1 MHNAKWGW
9 MCGFFVVFDL
19 PSVEMLI
26 FSLNFDRFDPFQS
39 LERQFY
45 CHNTGCVWLWGG
57 GSLGLLTLHLPA
69 STLHLCWKK
78 MIFLDIFTSC
88 ALPDGIVKKTVVAKT
103 GSKYELKKNFIFWR
117 YGVCMEV
124 TNCFTSCSSPSRP
137 APTIHCSATKHEK
150 EEEKAKK
157 IRKQN
162 IIIVMKRQ
170 TRKLDTSPIH
180 DHKMKQD
187 HRREGVKNVSILI
200 VN

>member
-1 MHNAKWGW
+1 MHNAKWEW

-103 GSKYELKKNFIFWR
+103 GSKYELKKNFIFLKIWR
-117 YGVCMEV
+117 LYGGDKLFHFLLL
-124 TNCFTSCSSPSRP
+124 TIPSCANNPLLGDKTWEGGRKGKEN
-137 APTIHCSATKHEK
+137 TKTKHNNRD
-150 EEEKAKK
+150 EKANKEVRHIANPWSQDETRSSKGRSKK
-157 IRKQN
+157 CIN
-162 IIIVMKRQ
+162 
-170 TRKLDTSPIH
+170 SH
-180 DHKMKQD
+180 
-187 HRREGVKNVSILI
+187 S
-200 VN
+200 

>member
-1 MHNAKWGW
+1 
-9 MCGFFVVFDL
+9 
-19 PSVEMLI
+19 
-26 FSLNFDRFDPFQS
+26 
-39 LERQFY
+39 
-45 CHNTGCVWLWGG
+45 
-57 GSLGLLTLHLPA
+57 
-69 STLHLCWKK
+69 
-78 MIFLDIFTSC
+78 
-88 ALPDGIVKKTVVAKT
+88 
-103 GSKYELKKNFIFWR
+103 
-117 YGVCMEV
+117 MEV

>member
-1 MHNAKWGW
+1 

-103 GSKYELKKNFIFWR
+103 GSKYELKKKLYFFEDMASVWR
-117 YGVCMEV
+117 WQTV
-124 TNCFTSCSSPSRP
+124 SLL
-137 APTIHCSATKHEK
+137 APHHPVLRQQSTARRQNMRR
-150 EEEKAKK
+150 
-157 IRKQN
+157 RK
-162 IIIVMKRQ
+162 KRQ
-170 TRKLDTSPIH
+170 RKYENKT
-180 DHKMKQD
+180 
-187 HRREGVKNVSILI
+187 
-200 VN
+200 